1 VVTTARVVLPAESL
15 SGGTEVRDKGVT
27 ATEAVRLIRDG
38 DSVVV
43 DQEKDILAHIGF
55 EPIIK
60 VKRVRW
66 TPGSSPTDS
75 WALRTTC

>member
-1 VVTTARVVLPAESL
+1 V
-15 SGGTEVRDKGVT
+15 VT

-43 DQEKDILAHIGF
+43 DMEKDILAHIGF

-60 VKRVRW
+60 GEPRSMDARIFADELM
-66 TPGSSPTDS
+66 G
-75 WALRTTC
+75 L